1 MKASFR
7 AVLCYYITLELDCPF
22 RNWLFRNWNVN
33 SLPRTINQLH
43 WFPNLTLLFMP
54 LSISIAVYVNSPLT
68 YKSFWRSIADH
79 STRNNQLSGSRE
91 CANCLCTV
99 LLMHLVKCCLFSPG
113 NERWSGSLTEM
124 KIFDSRKT
132 FFGNSFIRF
141 ISICNS
147 FSTFSFRNSQS
158 TKIMH
163 REVMMLQIH
172 LIHILK
178 TQKKKNI
185 YGLSHSN

>member
-1 MKASFR
+1 
-7 AVLCYYITLELDCPF
+7 
-22 RNWLFRNWNVN
+22 
-33 SLPRTINQLH
+33 
-43 WFPNLTLLFMP
+43 MP
-54 LSISIAVYVNSPLT
+54 LSISIPVYVNSPLWNMT

-79 STRNNQLSGSRE
+79 STRNNQLSESRE

-99 LLMHLVKCCLFSPG
+99 LLMHLVKCWLFSPG

-132 FFGNSFIRF
+132 FIHSVHLIIF

-147 FSTFSFRNSQS
+147 FSTFSFQNSQS